1 MKKVVNFF
9 RNKFGYKDVIN
20 YPIMFILVVISAE
33 CFFREF
39 YILAS
44 ISAFISGIVGGGV
57 IFARLYEAERKN
69 SKRLS
74 RALDDAKPSMR
85 SPSVDEISPDL
96 ELISMIHRHMDHK
109 TFN

>member
-9 RNKFGYKDVIN
+9 MNEFGYEDVIN
-20 YPIMFILVVISAE
+20 YALLLILVVVSVE

-39 YILAS
+39 FILAS
-44 ISAFISGIVGGGV
+44 MSVFISGIVGGGV

-85 SPSVDEISPDL
+85 SPSVDEISPEL
-96 ELISMIHRHMDHK
+96 ELISMINRHMDHK
-109 TFN
+109 SFN

>member
-44 ISAFISGIVGGGV
+44 ISAFLSGFVGGGV
-57 IFARLYEAERKN
+57 IFARLFGAGRKN

-74 RALDDAKPSMR
+74 RALDDGNPSMR
-85 SPSVDEISPDL
+85 LPGVV
-96 ELISMIHRHMDHK
+96 ELSQNRELC
-109 TFN
+109 F